1 LTTHVP
7 AGDDWLHELKY
18 DGYRIVAHARAGT
31 VELKSRRA
39 HDWTDKFPSIVK
51 AVGKLPLSSAII
63 DGEVAV
69 AMPDGRTSFGAL
81 QAALSAGAAKGVT
94 YYVFDLLY
102 LDGRSLTG
110 LPLETRKR
118 MLQELVGSAKAPLPI
133 RYSDHVVGN
142 GPAFFAQVQAR
153 GLEGI
158 VSKRRQDVYREGRS
172 AGWLKIKATQRQ
184 ELVVGGYTAP
194 EGSREAFGSLI
205 VGVYD
210 DSGLLRFSGGVGTGF
225 DEKTLRHLGK
235 RLQALRQDKCPFT
248 PVPPK
253 ELLRRPPHWIRPE
266 LVVEVEFLEWTSDGH
281 LRHPSFRGLREDRAP
296 EEVRRERP
304 VGTSSLAS
312 PAPAAAAPPAE
323 KPSRRAVT
331 SSRSPVVLGQR
342 LTNPARVFYPDLGLT
357 KLDLA
362 RYYEAVG
369 EAMLPHVAG
378 RPLSLVRC
386 PEGLNGDCFY
396 AKHVATGGGTPLVQV
411 MIKEKATDDAPEPFL
426 IVRDAP
432 GLVALSQLGV
442 LEVHTWNSVADRVDH
457 PNRFVMDLDPG
468 PEVAWSDVVEAARLV
483 HEVLRAV
490 GFESYLKTTGGKG
503 LHIVVPVAPV
513 LDWDANLALSRAIA
527 GLIVRQDPRKYT
539 ISLPKAG
546 RERKILID
554 YLRNHRG
561 STSVAAFSTRR
572 QPTATV
578 SVPITWDELGP
589 AVAPG
594 TFTVANV
601 PDRLRELG
609 RHDPWEGY
617 WTNRQQVR
625 SDLASLLVP

>member
-1 LTTHVP
+1 MP
-7 AGDDWLHELKY
+7 AGGDWLHELKY
-18 DGYRIVAHARAGT
+18 DGYRIAAYAKAGA
-31 VELKSRRA
+31 VQLKSRRA
-39 HDWTDKFPSIVK
+39 HDWTDKFPSIAK
-51 AVGKLPLSSAII
+51 AVAKLPLRSALI

-69 AMPDGRTSFGAL
+69 ALPDGRTSFGAL
-81 QAALSAGAAKGVT
+81 QVALSAGVAKGVT

-118 MLQELVGSAKAPLPI
+118 MLQELLASVKTPLPI

-153 GLEGI
+153 GLEGM
-158 VSKRRQDVYREGRS
+158 VSKRRQDVHREGRS
-172 AGWLKIKATQRQ
+172 SGWLKIKATQRQ
-184 ELVVGGYTAP
+184 ELVVGGFTAP
-194 EGSREAFGSLI
+194 EGAREALGSLI
-205 VGVYD
+205 LGVYD
-210 DSGLLRFSGGVGTGF
+210 DEGKLRFAGGVGTGF
-225 DEKTLRHLGK
+225 DEKTLRLLGK
-235 RLQALRQDKCPFT
+235 RLQPLQQKTCPFT
-248 PVPPK
+248 PVPAR
-253 ELLRRPPHWIRPE
+253 ELLRRPPHWVRPE

-281 LRHPSFRGLREDRAP
+281 LRHPSFRGIREDRAP

-304 VGTSSLAS
+304 VAVISNAEPVAATT
-312 PAPAAAAPPAE
+312 PAPEPAPP
-323 KPSRRAVT
+323 PPRRRVT
-331 SSRSPVVLGQR
+331 SSRSPVVSGQR
-342 LTNPARVFYPDLGLT
+342 LTHPDRVFYPELGLT

-386 PEGLNGDCFY
+386 PEGLAGDCFY

-411 MIKEKATDDAPEPFL
+411 MVKEKATDEAPEPFL

-442 LEVHTWNSVADRVDH
+442 LEVHTWNSIADQVDH

-468 PEVAWSDVVEAARLV
+468 PEVPWSEVVDAARLV
-483 HEVLRAV
+483 RDILRAV
-490 GFESYLKTTGGKG
+490 GFESYVKTTGGKG
-503 LHIVVPVAPV
+503 LHVVVPVAPV
-513 LDWDANLALSRAIA
+513 LDWDATLALSRAIA

-539 ISLPKAG
+539 VSLPKAG

-578 SVPITWDELGP
+578 SVPVAWEELGP
-589 AVAPG
+589 GAPG
-594 TFTVANV
+594 TFTMANV
-601 PDRLRELG
+601 PPRLRSLG
-609 RHDPWEGY
+609 GRDPWAGY

-625 SDLASLLVP
+625 SDLASLLAP